1 MMDERYVNAYT
12 RWIKSAT
19 TKQVIE
25 RAQAHLI
32 NQVHAIDDST
42 VIGAVKAHN
51 IRKGGEIILN
61 YLLTQPTSDMLEQLK
76 KTDAADYGAE
86 AQVREDLFMEG
97 E

>member
-25 RAQAHLI
+25 RAQAYLI

-42 VIGAVKAHN
+42 VVGAVKAHYF
-51 IRKGGEIILN
+51 RRGAEVILN
-61 YLLTQPTSDMLEQLK
+61 HLLTQPTSDMLEQLQ
-76 KTDAADYGAE
+76 KTDAPDYGAE